1 MHHPERHARLAVD
14 GAADGPN
21 LRKPR
26 EAVQPVARVGA
37 LELTV
42 VRPVESLIEKSS
54 WNSRAWTFQERM
66 LSRRS
71 LIFTQDRV
79 FFQCRAS
86 TWSEEIDSESSHK
99 TWTLEKVRSPVQNY
113 SKNPLRLFL
122 DCDALYSSPRLP
134 HASAAFPSWSWCGW
148 EGACTWRMSMVSGI
162 LLNLNEWLAELT
174 WVVWYKTSKDGGSGH
189 GRPSRSGSSEG
200 APSFGLV
207 WRGAHA
213 WPGGLETHKLSRW
226 DGYRLNIA
234 PYGRKTPYRGV
245 LAGAGEEKRPTMPT
259 IEPSSPGTLYFWTWT
274 AHFQLS
280 RKSMTTPA
288 FASKL
293 EPGLHRFGLFDAKGD
308 WCGTV
313 VLENACFD
321 LVGDVFEFAAI
332 SEAREFSMEELD
344 TWNYYIPEERDVSEW
359 YLFYALLLKWNEN
372 GTIAER
378 MGLAKIYQDAF
389 RSASFPPGTTWKEI
403 TLV

>member
-99 TWTLEKVRSPVQNY
+99 TWTLEMVRSPVQNF
-113 SKNPLRLFL
+113 SKHPVRLFL
-122 DCDALYSSPRLP
+122 DCVELYSSRRLTHWADRLIAFNGMEAVLCPPLRAAPFYGLPDSYFDFALLWERKTPSPRLP
-134 HASAAFPSWSWCGW
+134 HAYAAFPSWSWCGW

-162 LLNLNEWLAELT
+162 
-174 WVVWYKTSKDGGSGH
+174 
-189 GRPSRSGSSEG
+189 
-200 APSFGLV
+200 
-207 WRGAHA
+207 
-213 WPGGLETHKLSRW
+213 
-226 DGYRLNIA
+226 
-234 PYGRKTPYRGV
+234 
-245 LAGAGEEKRPTMPT
+245 
-259 IEPSSPGTLYFWTWT
+259 
-274 AHFQLS
+274 
-280 RKSMTTPA
+280 
-288 FASKL
+288 
-293 EPGLHRFGLFDAKGD
+293 
-308 WCGTV
+308 
-313 VLENACFD
+313 
-321 LVGDVFEFAAI
+321 
-332 SEAREFSMEELD
+332 
-344 TWNYYIPEERDVSEW
+344 
-359 YLFYALLLKWNEN
+359 
-372 GTIAER
+372 
-378 MGLAKIYQDAF
+378 
-389 RSASFPPGTTWKEI
+389 
-403 TLV
+403 